1 MKTIPITV
9 HRPTFSTDDYGNT
22 YPTGSFTNRETRG
35 WMGATRAQEITD
47 GRQTMTVQTRVGFDG
62 EEDVDE
68 KDEITVNGQ
77 RYRITSVA
85 QQYRGDR
92 VWITTCNVERAE

>member
-1 MKTIPITV
+1 
-9 HRPTFSTDDYGNT
+9 
-22 YPTGSFTNRETRG
+22 
-35 WMGATRAQEITD
+35 
-47 GRQTMTVQTRVGFDG
+47 MTVQTRVGFDG